1 MRELSLFTGAGG
13 GILGSKLL
21 GWTTVGYVEWEP
33 YCQRVIRQRIE
44 DGIFDNAPIFGDI
57 RVFNSDG
64 YAESYK
70 GLVDIITGGFPC
82 QPFSV
87 AGDRLAENDPRN
99 MWPETAECLRIIR
112 PGLAFFENVT
122 GLLSSGYFNT
132 ILSDLHTLG
141 YNVRWGV
148 LSAGE
153 LGAPHKR
160 DRLWI
165 FAYAKCMGWEAG
177 ANKGIQSKS
186 KKSIGTKPFNL
197 RCANVS
203 DTNCTHGKGNE
214 CTIGSE
220 QERADTFVN
229 SWWSTESGVC
239 RVVNGMANRAHRLKA
254 IGNGQVPITMAAA
267 FRILSEGII

>member
-1 MRELSLFTGAGG
+1 MRELSLFTGTGG

-57 RVFNSDG
+57 RAFNGEG

-70 GLVDIITGGFPC
+70 GVVDIVTGGFPC

-99 MWPETAECLRIIR
+99 MWSETAECLRIIR
-112 PGLAFFENVT
+112 PWLAFFENVT

-132 ILSDLHTLG
+132 IICDLHTLG
-141 YNVRWGV
+141 YNVRCGV

-153 LGAPHKR
+153 LGAQHKR

-165 FAYAKCMGWEAG
+165 LCTDSTIKGLEGKISESWTRKYNRLPAKCDWW
-177 ANKGIQSKS
+177 
-186 KKSIGTKPFNL
+186 
-197 RCANVS
+197 
-203 DTNCTHGKGNE
+203 
-214 CTIGSE
+214 
-220 QERADTFVN
+220 N
-229 SWWSTESGVC
+229 SESGIC
-239 RVVNGMANRAHRLKA
+239 RIDNGTPNRTHRLKA
-254 IGNGQVPITMAAA
+254 LGNGQVPITMAAA
-267 FRILSEGII
+267 FQALSQGII